1 MEEKIVKGIKGI
13 ANIIIIVLMI
23 ILLISMILGTLDLIV
38 EFGKAVMSPDPYYFM
53 INVEDLYSVFSVILI
68 IVVGYE
74 TLKSMNLLLHHNKIP
89 VKSILQIA
97 MIALANK
104 VITLNIKNVTLDIMI
119 GIAIIITSIG
129 IAYFFFSKSSETI
142 D

>member
-1 MEEKIVKGIKGI
+1 MEEKIVKGIKSI
-13 ANIIIIVLMI
+13 ANVIIVTLMI

-38 EFGKAVMSPDPYYFM
+38 QFAKAVLSPDPYRFM

-68 IVVGYE
+68 IIVGYE

-104 VITLNIKNVTLDIMI
+104 VITLNIKNVTLDVMI
-119 GIAIIITSIG
+119 GIAILITSIG
-129 IAYFFFSKSSETI
+129 VAFFFFSKSSESFE
-142 D
+142 